1 MFRGTIQ
8 RAGQIS
14 EAVWKKGGS
23 LDDISKGSGKCS
35 PSRGLG
41 GDRNGNEN
49 DHRALLVGPA
59 R

>member
-1 MFRGTIQ
+1 MRLSGRRG
-8 RAGQIS
+8 A
-14 EAVWKKGGS
+14 
-23 LDDISKGSGKCS
+23 LDEISKGSGKCS

-49 DHRALLVGPA
+49 DHREFLVGPA